1 MTRKKKPRTL
11 PKKKYTFQ
19 LSISFARWSIST
31 WIFHAKKWNMI
42 RTRVSCV
49 APTIHIVVITV
60 WEAKHYTIFVLR
72 RHWAGRN
79 RKLVPAPRFMGPSKR
94 KRIPRNFHTP
104 PFPGLC
110 RVFGKNHPPP
120 PAEECSRFTER
131 ADALKAERKEVSRQ
145 VE

>member
-1 MTRKKKPRTL
+1 
-11 PKKKYTFQ
+11 
-19 LSISFARWSIST
+19 
-31 WIFHAKKWNMI
+31 MI
-42 RTRVSCV
+42 RISSD

-110 RVFGKNHPPP
+110 RVFGENRPPP
-120 PAEECSRFTER
+120 PTAEECSRFTER

-145 VE
+145 VEKFRRRYHFRDSPLRSGLWALSLLGK